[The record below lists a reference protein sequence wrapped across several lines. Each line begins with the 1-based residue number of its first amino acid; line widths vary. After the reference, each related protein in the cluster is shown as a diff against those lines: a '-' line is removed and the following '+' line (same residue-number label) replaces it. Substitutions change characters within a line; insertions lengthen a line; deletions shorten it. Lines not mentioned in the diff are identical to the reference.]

1 MKTNKIFAIG
11 VVMVLSMALVGCGSI
26 SDTGNYDN
34 TSEYV
39 AETSTECMA
48 AENETATDET
58 TAIETTVAE
67 TETVAETKA
76 AKKTE
81 TKPAETKAAEKKET
95 KPAETK
101 AAEKKG
107 TKSAEKKETK
117 SAETKPAKK
126 EQNKEQPTTAY
137 DPDGPNG
144 FCTQKDAPRVAAEFI
159 KVLNEYRAE
168 EGQPPLVQGSPQMQ
182 AFADLRAKQIS
193 TNFGHDYDD
202 TREAV
207 RALNYGEFWES
218 YGIVQPYQSS
228 TEACGWPNMN
238 GGSKFLAKYVVD
250 CFRESRPH
258 WSYLGNGSGNYS
270 DLKYIA
276 VGIYFRSGHN
286 PFFAVWLDSE
296 WHTEPIYFE

>member
-1 MKTNKIFAIG
+1 MKTNRIFAIG

-26 SDTGNYDN
+26 SNTGNYDN

-101 AAEKKG
+101 A
-107 TKSAEKKETK
+107 
-117 SAETKPAKK
+117 AKK

-202 TREAV
+202 TRAAV

-218 YGIVQPYQSS
+218 DGIVQPYQSS

-250 CFRESRPH
+250 SFRESRPH

-276 VGIYFRSGHN
+276 VGIYFSSGCD